1 MRCGRLDSQYLSR
14 SRARNLWDFI
24 HATPFRCYNEQR
36 FLVSAAE
43 HAGKAATI
51 SIDCLQHL
59 ATFADAPAA
68 LVRNVRVPDRS
79 VGIEAD
85 TVGSA
90 FVEVGPDASVRQ
102 GAVRSDVECGKP
114 FAGGLG
120 NNQRS
125 IIGSHRHAIREGEA
139 IGYVLDRTSGWD
151 T

>member
-59 ATFADAPAA
+59 ATFADPHAA
-68 LVRNVRVPDRS
+68 LVRNVRVPDRA

-85 TVGSA
+85 AVGSTVA
-90 FVEVGPDASVRQ
+90 EIGPNMSVGQA
-102 GAVRSDVECGKP
+102 AVRSDVECGKP
-114 FAGGLG
+114 LAVRLS

-125 IIGSHRHAIREGEA
+125 IIGSHRHAIQ
-139 IGYVLDRTSGWD
+139 IGRASWR
-151 T
+151 